1 MAETIVTNYVSI
13 DSIQKEYLPISKKKI
28 RNLAKQYLN
37 AKMIGGRLYV
47 ERKSLEMLLADPNR
61 NSLPL
66 L

>member
-1 MAETIVTNYVSI
+1 MAETIVTKYVSI
-13 DSIQKEYLPISKKKI
+13 DNIQKEYLPISKKKI

-47 ERKSLEMLLADPNR
+47 ERKSLEMLLTDPNR

>member
-1 MAETIVTNYVSI
+1 MAETIVTKYVSI
-13 DSIQKEYLPISKKKI
+13 DNIQKEYLPISKKKI

-37 AKMIGGRLYV
+37 PKMIGGRLYV
-47 ERKSLEMLLADPNR
+47 ERKSLEMLLTDPNR